1 MMKIIVFFSRFSP
14 CFFLY
19 ICTMIPPIW
28 FLEINRINVKLGRA
42 PLNQTEGEELKSMI
56 EKGLISKA
64 NLNDKTVCFVFQI
77 FKKKFFFIFKIK
89 LKIQSTIGFSYTKGE
104 MIIIE
109 KKTNNHSM
117 MHDYINIFF

>member
-1 MMKIIVFFSRFSP
+1 
-14 CFFLY
+14 
-19 ICTMIPPIW
+19 MIPPIW

>member
-1 MMKIIVFFSRFSP
+1 MVNKTSMIEKRMFKINFRFSP

-42 PLNQTEGEELKSMI
+42 PMNQTEGEELKSMI

-64 NLNDKTVCFVFQI
+64 NINDKTVCFVF
-77 FKKKFFFIFKIK
+77 
-89 LKIQSTIGFSYTKGE
+89 
-104 MIIIE
+104 
-109 KKTNNHSM
+109 
-117 MHDYINIFF
+117 